1 MKIGTRVLAGFSAVV
16 AVMGLSAVV
25 AVGGNTIVNNGLRS
39 VYFHRVEPL
48 DQLKVVTDGF
58 AVSIADNTHK
68 VRAGSVS
75 FADGLA
81 TATASKERIDSAWKA
96 YSTTELDST
105 ERQIVTRAETAMQQS
120 DGAIDH
126 LLTILAQKDTAG
138 LVQFAEREMYP
149 AIDPVLAAFSD
160 LAVHHAREAK
170 ATFEL
175 GDRLSRFIRYGALSM
190 TPIVMLLALWLGI
203 WTARYLTRGV
213 ATIIAGLDTLQ
224 REQIAVLRRGAE
236 SMARGDLAMQ
246 MPSEQVP
253 LPVDADDELGML
265 AKGVNL
271 VLAEAASM
279 AEATERSCATL
290 QAVIG
295 EAATLVDAA
304 RAGDLSHRANA
315 DAYDGAYR
323 RLVAGLNDTLD
334 AAARPLQAASDTL
347 QRVAE
352 RDLSARMRGDFNGEY
367 LRLRDALN
375 EAVENVAG
383 ALGEIGQATQQ
394 VAGASEQ
401 VASGSQS
408 LAAGATT
415 SASALEQISA
425 SLQELDSQSR
435 TNAESAREAHATSLT
450 ARQSTSN
457 GVAQMEDL
465 STAISDIQSAST
477 ATARILKTIE
487 EIAFQTNLLALN
499 AAVEA
504 ARAGDA
510 GRGFAVVAEEVRA
523 LALRSAEAAKQTAEL
538 VERSTRSSARGV
550 SLNSEVLAQLREI
563 DSHVARVTTMM
574 DEINVSSE
582 QQLEGVRQITSAI
595 DQVNQVT
602 QRSAAG
608 SEESASAAE
617 ELSSQAA
624 TMLGMV
630 RQFTL
635 DGDGLHAPVAAS
647 RALRRPMLRV
657 G

>member
-16 AVMGLSAVV
+16 AVMGISAAVV
-25 AVGGNTIVNNGLRS
+25 VGSNTIINNGLRS
-39 VYFHRVEPL
+39 LYEHRVEPL
-48 DQLKVVTDGF
+48 EQLKVVADGY

-68 VRAGSVS
+68 VRAGTVS

-81 TATASKERIDSAWKA
+81 TVKTSRVRIDSAWKA
-96 YSTTELDST
+96 YATTELDST
-105 ERQIVTRAETAMQQS
+105 EKQFVTRAETAMQQS
-120 DGAIDH
+120 DRAIEH
-126 LLTILAQKDTAG
+126 LLTILAQRDTAG
-138 LVQFAEREMYP
+138 LVRFAEHEMYP
-149 AIDPVLAAFSD
+149 AIDPVSAALSE
-160 LAVHHAREAK
+160 LAVHQTREAT
-170 ATFEL
+170 ATYES
-175 GDRLSRFIRYGALSM
+175 GDRLSRYIRYSALLM
-190 TPIVMLLALWLGI
+190 TPIAMLLALWLGV

-213 ATIIAGLDTLQ
+213 AGIIAGLDTLQ
-224 REQIAVLRRGAE
+224 KEQIAVLRHGAE
-236 SMARGDLAMQ
+236 SMAKGELTVQ
-246 MPSEQVP
+246 MPGAQVP
-253 LPVDADDELGML
+253 LPVESDDELGML
-265 AKGVNL
+265 AKGVNR
-271 VLAEAASM
+271 VLAEAAAM
-279 AEATERSCATL
+279 AEATERSRSTL

-295 EAATLVDAA
+295 EAASLVDAA

-315 DAYDGAYR
+315 DVYEGAYR

-347 QRVAE
+347 QRVAD
-352 RDLSARMRGDFNGEY
+352 RDLSVRMHGDFAGDY

-383 ALGEIGQATQQ
+383 TLGEIGQATQQ

-457 GVAQMEDL
+457 GVTQMEDL
-465 STAISDIQSAST
+465 STAISDIQSASL

-550 SLNSEVLAQLREI
+550 SLNGEVLAQLREI
-563 DSHVARVTTMM
+563 DGHVARVTTMM

-602 QRSAAG
+602 QMSAAG

-635 DGDGLHAPVAAS
+635 DDAGSHAPVAAS